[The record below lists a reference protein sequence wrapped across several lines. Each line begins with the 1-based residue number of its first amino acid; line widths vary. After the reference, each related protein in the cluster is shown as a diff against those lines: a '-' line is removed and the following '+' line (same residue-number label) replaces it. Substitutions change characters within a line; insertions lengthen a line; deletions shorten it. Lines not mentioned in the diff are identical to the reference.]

1 MNKKLRK
8 YDEMKEAIKNQ
19 KISMV
24 YRKSSIIHKTM
35 LSYCLKCSKN
45 AKSKKPRVT
54 KTKKGKLIKNS
65 NKKNQVDYSVT
76 CD

>member
-8 YDEMKEAIKNQ
+8 YDELEEAIKNQ
-19 KISMV
+19 RISV
-24 YRKSSIIHKTM
+24 TYRKSSIIYKTM

-54 KTKKGKLIKNS
+54 KTKKGKLMQNS
-65 NKKNQVDYSVT
+65 NKKNQIDYSAT
-76 CD
+76 YD